1 MNFMAEV
8 ENSICRI
15 EDYNDY
21 KYWYGRKAFT
31 RVRKWSFMDYVIFIL
46 VNKGRSSVIEIEEY
60 VEDRWGD
67 ESKIISKQALSKQR
81 LKIKPKIFKDMNL
94 DFIMDVFNSSEF
106 EHDFEDYTILIMD
119 GSDFQLPNI
128 KITKEEFNVAQDTI
142 VYTQSPSVKASMLID
157 AKYNLVVDA
166 ILGDYKSNEREL
178 VKQHISNIEDKINL
192 EKTVIIFDRGYISLE
207 LMLFLENKG
216 IKYLFRS
223 NGRYYQNEILAMKSR
238 DETVQLEI
246 NSNRTQNI
254 NDKNIKKQALNMK
267 YYQTRISKP
276 LLDNNVTE
284 ILFTNITESEADI
297 HKLKELYK
305 MRWEIELNYEKIK
318 NKLRIENFSG
328 KRRTIIEQDFYSQIY
343 LFNLQMAIQ
352 NKAQKELEQEN
363 KELREKSDKEKR
375 PNTNLGIG
383 RLKNKLIKI
392 LLKPLTTI
400 KKHLENLVG
409 KSIKFTT
416 DHKFNR
422 PSTNRKTKRRVKYPY
437 NLRRSF

>member
-1 MNFMAEV
+1 MVEV

-15 EDYNDY
+15 EDYDDY
-21 KYWYGRKAFT
+21 KYWYGSKAFT

-60 VEDRWGD
+60 VEERWDD

-81 LKIKPKIFKDMNL
+81 LLIKPKIFKDMNL
-94 DFIMDVFNSSEF
+94 DFVKDVFDSSEF
-106 EHDFEDYTILIMD
+106 EHDFKEYTILIVD

-128 KITKEEFNVAQDTI
+128 KITKEEFDVASDTI

-178 VKQHISNIEDKINL
+178 VRQHIFNIEDKINL
-192 EKTVIIFDRGYISLE
+192 EKTLIIFDRGYISLE

-223 NGRYYQNEILAMKSR
+223 NGRYYQNEILAMNSR

-246 NSNRTQNI
+246 NSNRIQNI
-254 NDKNIKKQALNMK
+254 KDKNIKKQVSNME
-267 YYQTRISKP
+267 YYQTRISKS
-276 LLDNNVTE
+276 LLDNGVTE
-284 ILFTNITESEADI
+284 ILFTNLTETEVNI

-392 LLKPLTTI
+392 LLKPLTEI
-400 KKHLENLVG
+400 KRIIDNLIN
-409 KSIKFTT
+409 KSMKFTI

-422 PSTNRKTKRRVKYPY
+422 ISTNRKTKRRIKYSY

>member
-1 MNFMAEV
+1 
-8 ENSICRI
+8 
-15 EDYNDY
+15 
-21 KYWYGRKAFT
+21 
-31 RVRKWSFMDYVIFIL
+31 
-46 VNKGRSSVIEIEEY
+46 
-60 VEDRWGD
+60 
-67 ESKIISKQALSKQR
+67 
-81 LKIKPKIFKDMNL
+81 
-94 DFIMDVFNSSEF
+94 
-106 EHDFEDYTILIMD
+106 
-119 GSDFQLPNI
+119 
-128 KITKEEFNVAQDTI
+128 
-142 VYTQSPSVKASMLID
+142 MLID
-157 AKYNLVVDA
+157 AKYNLVVDV

-178 VKQHISNIEDKINL
+178 VKQHISNIEEKINL
-192 EKTVIIFDRGYISLE
+192 EKTLVIFDRGYISLE

-267 YYQTRISKP
+267 YYKTRISKP

-363 KELREKSDKEKR
+363 KELREISDKEKR
-375 PNTNLGIG
+375 PNTNIGIG
-383 RLKNKLIKI
+383 HLKNKLIKI

-409 KSIKFTT
+409 KSLKFTT

-422 PSTNRKTKRRVKYPY
+422 PSTNRKTKRRVTPTI
-437 NLRRSF
+437 

>member
-1 MNFMAEV
+1 MVEV
-8 ENSICRI
+8 ENSISNI
-15 EDYNDY
+15 EEYNDY

-31 RVRKWSFMDYVIFIL
+31 RVRKWTFMDYVIFIL
-46 VNKGRSSVIEIEEY
+46 GNKGRSSAIEIEEY
-60 VEDRWGD
+60 VEDRWDD

-81 LKIKPKIFKDMNL
+81 LKIKPKIFKDMNI
-94 DFIMDVFNSSEF
+94 DFIRDVFNSSEF
-106 EHDFEDYTILIMD
+106 KHDFKDYTILLVD

-128 KITKEEFNVAQDTI
+128 KITKEEFNVASDTI

-157 AKYNLVVDA
+157 AKYNFVVDV

-178 VKQHISNIEDKINL
+178 VKKHIYNIEDKINL
-192 EKTVIIFDRGYISLE
+192 EKTLIIFDRGYISLE

-223 NGRYYQNEILAMKSR
+223 NGRYYQNEILTMKSR
-238 DETVQLEI
+238 DEIVQLEI

-254 NDKNIKKQALNMK
+254 KDKKIKKQALNME

-276 LLDNNVTE
+276 LLGNGVTE
-284 ILFTNITESEADI
+284 ILFTNITQAEADI

-343 LFNLQMAIQ
+343 IFNLQMAIQ
-352 NKAQKELEQEN
+352 NNAQKELEQEN
-363 KELREKSDKEKR
+363 KELREKYNKEKR

-383 RLKNKLIKI
+383 RIKNKIIKI
-392 LLKPLTTI
+392 ALNPIEEIRKALDYLKD
-400 KKHLENLVG
+400 
-409 KSIKFTT
+409 KSVKFTI
-416 DHKFNR
+416 DHIFNR

>member
-8 ENSICRI
+8 ENSICGI

-31 RVRKWSFMDYVIFIL
+31 RIRKWTFMDYVIFIL

-60 VEDRWGD
+60 VKERWSD

-81 LKIKPKIFKDMNL
+81 LKIKPKIFKDMNI
-94 DFIMDVFNSSEF
+94 DFIHDVFNSPEF
-106 EHDFEDYTILIMD
+106 KHYFKDYTILLVD

-128 KITKEEFNVAQDTI
+128 KITKEEFNVAPDTI

-178 VKQHISNIEDKINL
+178 VKQHILNIEDKINL
-192 EKTVIIFDRGYISLE
+192 EKTLIIFDRGYISLE
-207 LMLFLENKG
+207 LMLFLENRG
-216 IKYLFRS
+216 IKYIFRS
-223 NGRYYQNEILAMKSR
+223 NERYYQNEILTMNSR

-254 NDKNIKKQALNMK
+254 KDKNIKKQALNMK
-267 YYQTRISKP
+267 YYQTRIIKP
-276 LLDNNVTE
+276 LLDNGVTE
-284 ILFTNITESEADI
+284 ILFTNIPKSEADI

-305 MRWEIELNYEKIK
+305 LRWEIELNYEKIK

-343 LFNLQMAIQ
+343 VFNLEMAIQ
-352 NKAQKELEQEN
+352 NKAQKELEEEN
-363 KELREKSDKEKR
+363 NCLREKFDKEKR

-383 RLKNKLIKI
+383 RLKNNLIK
-392 LLKPLTTI
+392 LLLNPLTEI
-400 KKHLENLVG
+400 K
-409 KSIKFTT
+409 
-416 DHKFNR
+416 
-422 PSTNRKTKRRVKYPY
+422 
-437 NLRRSF
+437 

>member
-1 MNFMAEV
+1 MVEV

-31 RVRKWSFMDYVIFIL
+31 RVRKWSFMDYVLFVL
-46 VNKGRSSVIEIEEY
+46 VNKGRSSAIEIEEY
-60 VEDRWGD
+60 VKERWDD

-81 LKIKPKIFKDMNL
+81 LKIKPKIFKDMNI
-94 DFIMDVFNSSEF
+94 DFIKDVFNSSEF
-106 EHDFEDYTILIMD
+106 EHDFKDYTILLVD
-119 GSDFQLPNI
+119 GSDLQLPNI
-128 KITKEEFNVAQDTI
+128 KITKEEFNVAPDTI
-142 VYTQSPSVKASMLID
+142 VYTQAPSVKASMLID

-166 ILGDYKSNEREL
+166 ILGDFKSNEREL

-192 EKTVIIFDRGYISLE
+192 EKTIIIFDRGYISLE

-223 NGRYYQNEILAMKSR
+223 NERYYQNEILTMKSR

-246 NSNRTQNI
+246 NTNRTQNI
-254 NDKNIKKQALNMK
+254 KDKNIKKQALNLE

-276 LLDNNVTE
+276 LLDNGVTE

-318 NKLRIENFSG
+318 NKIRIENFSG

-343 LFNLQMAIQ
+343 IFNLQMAIQ
-352 NKAQKELEQEN
+352 NKAQKELEPEN
-363 KELREKSDKEKR
+363 KELREKHDKEKR

-383 RLKNKLIKI
+383 RLKNKLTQI
-392 LLKPLTTI
+392 LLKPLNEI
-400 KKHLENLVG
+400 KRILNNLII

-422 PSTNRKTKRRVKYPY
+422 SSTNRKIKRHVKYAY

>member
-1 MNFMAEV
+1 MNFMVEV
-8 ENSICRI
+8 ENSISNI
-15 EDYNDY
+15 EEYNDY

-31 RVRKWSFMDYVIFIL
+31 RVRKWTFMDYVIFIL
-46 VNKGRSSVIEIEEY
+46 GNKGRSSAIEIEEY
-60 VEDRWGD
+60 VEDRWDD

-81 LKIKPKIFKDMNL
+81 LKIKPKIFKDMNI
-94 DFIMDVFNSSEF
+94 DFIRDVFNSSEF
-106 EHDFEDYTILIMD
+106 KHDFKDYTILLVD

-128 KITKEEFNVAQDTI
+128 KITKEEFNVASDTI

-157 AKYNLVVDA
+157 AKYNFVVDV

-178 VKQHISNIEDKINL
+178 VKKHIYNIEDKINL
-192 EKTVIIFDRGYISLE
+192 EKTLIIFDRGYISLE

-223 NGRYYQNEILAMKSR
+223 NGRYYQNEILTMKSR
-238 DETVQLEI
+238 DEIVQLEI

-254 NDKNIKKQALNMK
+254 KDKKIKKQALNME

-276 LLDNNVTE
+276 LLGNGVTE
-284 ILFTNITESEADI
+284 ILFTNITQAEADI

-343 LFNLQMAIQ
+343 IFNLQMAIQ
-352 NKAQKELEQEN
+352 NNAQKELEQEN
-363 KELREKSDKEKR
+363 KELREKYNKEKR

-383 RLKNKLIKI
+383 RIKNKIIKI
-392 LLKPLTTI
+392 ALNPIEEIRKALDYLKD
-400 KKHLENLVG
+400 
-409 KSIKFTT
+409 KSVKFTI
-416 DHKFNR
+416 DHIFNR

>member
-1 MNFMAEV
+1 
-8 ENSICRI
+8 
-15 EDYNDY
+15 
-21 KYWYGRKAFT
+21 
-31 RVRKWSFMDYVIFIL
+31 
-46 VNKGRSSVIEIEEY
+46 
-60 VEDRWGD
+60 
-67 ESKIISKQALSKQR
+67 
-81 LKIKPKIFKDMNL
+81 
-94 DFIMDVFNSSEF
+94 
-106 EHDFEDYTILIMD
+106 
-119 GSDFQLPNI
+119 
-128 KITKEEFNVAQDTI
+128 
-142 VYTQSPSVKASMLID
+142 
-157 AKYNLVVDA
+157 
-166 ILGDYKSNEREL
+166 
-178 VKQHISNIEDKINL
+178 
-192 EKTVIIFDRGYISLE
+192 
-207 LMLFLENKG
+207 
-216 IKYLFRS
+216 
-223 NGRYYQNEILAMKSR
+223 MKSR

-267 YYQTRISKP
+267 YYKTRISKP

-400 KKHLENLVG
+400 KKHLENLIG